1 MKVDGSGIYYSR
13 LAKKLKERGH
23 RLIVVS
29 TGGPLVKT
37 LEHNGIQHHNLSIL
51 GLQYSSWHVRIFET
65 ITAIT
70 SAMTRKVRDSGD
82 PLVTPWLPAT
92 VHAPWSWAPGYLA
105 RRLRFLLLWAFS
117 VIKLLKILRKE
128 RIGVIDSHST
138 GAIALAYVCSRLMKL
153 PLVLRVSAPH
163 FTALPPSMFKY
174 IYPSIE
180 RIVAVSRECVNY
192 ITAGHAPHDPKI
204 TIMHNFVD
212 VEQFRPFSDDEKVY
226 YEGQLIKQGVDIS
239 RNRHKI
245 ALVSRLDKD
254 KEESIVC
261 TIRSMLQLAK
271 TTPDIQL
278 IVVGDGRIF
287 DRIYESARQV
297 NKKFGSKIIIIS
309 GHMDHVERILNL
321 ADIVVAVGGTAVEAM
336 ACGKPVIVAGHKKGL
351 HGGSFGG
358 VITPGTLTELRDF
371 YFTGRNSS
379 QKTSP
384 RLIAQACQR
393 LLGNDAWRK
402 ELGEFGRRFVMEECN
417 INKSVAKIER
427 MYFEAVAHAR
437 SR

>member
-1 MKVDGSGIYYSR
+1 
-13 LAKKLKERGH
+13 
-23 RLIVVS
+23 
-29 TGGPLVKT
+29 
-37 LEHNGIQHHNLSIL
+37 
-51 GLQYSSWHVRIFET
+51 
-65 ITAIT
+65 
-70 SAMTRKVRDSGD
+70 
-82 PLVTPWLPAT
+82 
-92 VHAPWSWAPGYLA
+92 
-105 RRLRFLLLWAFS
+105 
-117 VIKLLKILRKE
+117 
-128 RIGVIDSHST
+128 
-138 GAIALAYVCSRLMKL
+138 
-153 PLVLRVSAPH
+153 
-163 FTALPPSMFKY
+163 
-174 IYPSIE
+174 
-180 RIVAVSRECVNY
+180 
-192 ITAGHAPHDPKI
+192 
-204 TIMHNFVD
+204 
-212 VEQFRPFSDDEKVY
+212 
-226 YEGQLIKQGVDIS
+226 
-239 RNRHKI
+239 
-245 ALVSRLDKD
+245 
-254 KEESIVC
+254 
-261 TIRSMLQLAK
+261 MLQLAK